1 MSGQDPDFKETLPI
15 AEVVL
20 LRHFDRVF
28 HYTVPENFRDK
39 LRPGM
44 RLLVPFRNEWLTGI
58 VTRRLRQADAAPV
71 KLKPVLELLDSSP
84 LLDRPMMALTRWI
97 SEYYLTGWGLAMKTV
112 LPPGLELNVGRQI
125 RITEAGRQALERSG
139 NRGGAGRNLL
149 ELLCG
154 APRGLR
160 LETLIRRLG
169 EKAPSNRPRPD
180 RNRRSPGV
188 LSTLIKKGWVEET
201 RLLPR
206 SRSAIDQ
213 NKGLRGT
220 ATPPN
225 DSNRLEAAP
234 GVPPAAPEPIL
245 QAGQIGRFEVYCV
258 EGDPERSRSVSVAAL
273 LETVRSGRSAIVLVP
288 EIERVSEWSQLLKGR
303 YGVEVGVVHSEL
315 SDSRRRDEWARA
327 RCGDRSVIVGTRMAV
342 FAPVPKLGLIVVE
355 NEQDPSY
362 KQEESPRY
370 HARDVAVLRAS
381 HEDALAILTA
391 SSPSIETYANIQSGK
406 YRPIPVS
413 DPSFGHGPWPPVTVV
428 NMAGRP
434 RGMFISDELIT
445 AVQAKLDQKE
455 PVVLILNRKGFGT
468 ALYCRDCGVVSRC
481 PRCQV
486 AMGYSKKFQA
496 LICHYCGAK
505 IVPPSACPQCRGT
518 HLGIVGVG
526 TEQVE
531 EFLASRFSGA
541 RIERLDRDSARA
553 EDVRGAMERLNGA
566 ETHVVIGT
574 QLLLKGP
581 RMRRPGLVGLLQA
594 DGALY
599 HPDFRAG
606 EQTFQL
612 VRAVLD
618 FLDEKGEVI
627 IQTVYP
633 DHESIAWAVA
643 GNPELFYEKELAA
656 RKALGYP
663 PYARLAVVTV
673 KAFDKSRA
681 ESVAKRLSERLRNSI
696 QVRERSPAL
705 QILGP
710 AQSMHPRLH
719 GKFRFQILIK
729 APDSRSLHAALQS
742 GLKAIRSGP
751 GHSRVWFEVDVDP
764 QRIA

>member
-1 MSGQDPDFKETLPI
+1 MSARVPYPKEALPI

-20 LRHFDRVF
+20 LRYFDRVF
-28 HYTVPENFRDK
+28 HYFVPEDIRDK

-44 RLLVPFRNEWLTGI
+44 RVLVPFRNEWLTGI

-84 LLDRPMMALTRWI
+84 VLDRPMMALTRWL
-97 SEYYLTGWGLAMKTV
+97 SDYYLTGWGLAMKTV
-112 LPPGLELNVGRQI
+112 LPPGLELKVGSLF
-125 RITEAGRQALERSG
+125 RITEAGRRASENSG
-139 NRGGAGRNLL
+139 HGGGPGWNLL
-149 ELLCG
+149 KRLS
-154 APRGLR
+154 AASRGLR
-160 LETLIRRLG
+160 LEALLRRPAD
-169 EKAPSNRPRPD
+169 KVRSNRTRRD
-180 RNRRSPGV
+180 GGRRSSGA
-188 LSTLIKKGWVEET
+188 LAALIKKGWVEET
-201 RLLPR
+201 RVLPR
-206 SRSAIDQ
+206 GRSAIPLEKDSC
-213 NKGLRGT
+213 GT
-220 ATPPN
+220 KTPPHYP
-225 DSNRLEAAP
+225 NRLGAAASR
-234 GVPPAAPEPIL
+234 PPAAPESVIQSVRL
-245 QAGQIGRFEVYCV
+245 GRFEVYCV
-258 EGDPERSRSVSVAAL
+258 EGDRDRSGSVSLAAL
-273 LETVRSGRSAIVLVP
+273 LESVRSGRSAIVLVP
-288 EIERVSEWSQLLKGR
+288 EIDRVSEWTQLLKEK
-303 YGVEVGVVHSEL
+303 YGLEVGALHSEL

-327 RCGDRSVIVGTRMAV
+327 RRGERSIIVGTRMAV
-342 FAPVPKLGLIVVE
+342 FAPVPNLGLIVVE

-381 HEDALAILTA
+381 HEGALAILTA
-391 SSPSIETYANIQSGK
+391 SSPSVETYANIQSGK
-406 YRPIPVS
+406 YRSIPLS
-413 DPSFGHGPWPPVTVV
+413 DPSVGHGTRPPVTVV
-428 NMAGRP
+428 NMAGRS
-434 RGMFISDELIT
+434 RGIFISDELIT

-468 ALYCRDCGVVSRC
+468 ALYCRDCGAVCRC

-486 AMGYSKKFQA
+486 AMAYSKKFQA

-505 IVPPSACPQCRGT
+505 VIPPSACPQCRGT
-518 HLGIVGVG
+518 HLGIIGVG

-541 RIERLDRDSARA
+541 RIERLDRDSARP
-553 EDVRGAMERLNGA
+553 EDVRAAIERLNGA

-574 QLLLKGP
+574 QFLLKGP
-581 RMRRPGLVGLLQA
+581 RMKRPGLVGLLQA
-594 DGALY
+594 DGAFY

-618 FLDEKGEVI
+618 FSAEKGEVM

-643 GNPELFYEKELAA
+643 GGPGLFYEKELAA
-656 RKALGYP
+656 RKVLGYP
-663 PYARLAVVTV
+663 PFSRLAVVTV
-673 KAFDKSRA
+673 KAFDKSKA
-681 ESVAKRLSERLRNSI
+681 EAVAQRLSERLRNSI
-696 QVRERSPAL
+696 QTQERLPTY

-719 GKFRFQILIK
+719 GKFRYQILIK
-729 APDSRSLHAALQS
+729 APDSHTLHAALQS

-751 GHSRVWFEVDVDP
+751 GQSRVWFEVDVDP